1 MADTNTTN
9 LSLVKPEVGASG
21 DTWGTKLNENLDD
34 LDAIFKADGTGTSVG
49 LNVGAGKTLAVG
61 GTLTVAGSLTGNVTG
76 NLTGNVTGNLTG
88 NVTGNLT
95 GDVTGDVTGNVTGKL
110 LTANFTIEESGGK
123 LVFKHGATTIAS
135 LSSTGEITA
144 LSTVTGGGTP

>member
-34 LDAIFKADGTGTSVG
+34 IDAIFKADGTGTSVG

-61 GTLTVAGSLTGNVTG
+61 GALTVAGSLTGNVTG
-76 NLTGNVTGNLTG
+76 NLTGNVTGN
-88 NVTGNLT
+88 VTGNASTATSTPKVLT
-95 GDVTGDVTGNVTGKL
+95 T
-110 LTANFTIEESGGK
+110 NFTIEESGGN
-123 LVFKHGATTIAS
+123 LIFKHGTTTIAS
-135 LSSTGEITA
+135 LTSAGVFTA

>member
-21 DTWGTKLNENLDD
+21 DTWGTKINDNLDD

-61 GTLTVAGSLTGNVTG
+61 GTLTVTGSLTGNVTG
-76 NLTGNVTGNLTG
+76 NLTGNVTGN
-88 NVTGNLT
+88 VTGNAST
-95 GDVTGDVTGNVTGKL
+95 ATSTPKV

-144 LSTVTGGGTP
+144 LSTVTSGGTP